1 MRTGE
6 KVLAIHPVG
15 SGEIVEVHTTQGRY
29 TTHQV
34 VVATGPWLPEFLG
47 QQARSDWRT
56 VWGPHFGVYRQVMYW
71 FDTGPAAA
79 QFAPGTLPIFIWMF
93 GDDQED
99 YMYGFPSSDPAQP
112 ALKVASEQY
121 VDTTSPDA
129 VDRTV
134 TAEEADAMFRQK
146 VAPRFPGLSG
156 RVLQSKACMYTVTPD
171 RHFVIDSLPGSPNVL
186 VASACSGHGFKH
198 SAGLGDAIAE
208 QVLGLPT
215 AYDLSAFRINRLLG

>member
-1 MRTGE
+1 
-6 KVLAIHPVG
+6 
-15 SGEIVEVHTTQGRY
+15 
-29 TTHQV
+29 
-34 VVATGPWLPEFLG
+34 
-47 QQARSDWRT
+47 
-56 VWGPHFGVYRQVMYW
+56 
-71 FDTGPAAA
+71 
-79 QFAPGTLPIFIWMF
+79 
-93 GDDQED
+93 
-99 YMYGFPSSDPAQP
+99 MYGFPSSDPAQP

-121 VDTTSPDA
+121 VDTTSPDGI
-129 VDRTV
+129 DRTV

-171 RHFVIDSLPGSPNVL
+171 RHFVIDSLPGSPHVL